1 MSLTAAASAG
11 CKRTPSDLREW
22 TADDHDR
29 ADEQQKG
36 RAAPPRTGQVAPSPS
51 GSAAAN
57 AQATLVEVT
66 WRNQC
71 TPCHGLT
78 GQGDGPQ
85 SPMVHAPDLTR
96 PEWQGK
102 VSNEDIAKVITTGKN
117 RMPKF
122 EFPPDVVAG
131 LVSRIRASKG
141 R

>member
-1 MSLTAAASAG
+1 
-11 CKRTPSDLREW
+11 
-22 TADDHDR
+22 
-29 ADEQQKG
+29 
-36 RAAPPRTGQVAPSPS
+36 
-51 GSAAAN
+51 
-57 AQATLVEVT
+57 
-66 WRNQC
+66 
-71 TPCHGLT
+71 
-78 GQGDGPQ
+78 
-85 SPMVHAPDLTR
+85 MVHAPDLTR